1 MRLSCW
7 VAATLACLAGAAQAE
22 EGDFPLKSKAIA
34 SVSAPKA
41 AAPFTTAREPA
52 ARDPMPLR
60 IEHALEDDG
69 RVPQSACERSAHDLC
84 YDMAG
89 GRIVYRPARRYMPRI
104 GDLTP
109 ENISLRR
116 NRVIFKYSF

>member
-41 AAPFTTAREPA
+41 AAPFTAAREPA
-52 ARDPMPLR
+52 VHDSIPFR
-60 IEHALEDDG
+60 IEHAIDDP
-69 RVPQSACERSAHDLC
+69 RVPQSACERSVHDLC

-89 GRIVYRPARRYMPRI
+89 GRIVYRPVRRYMPRI